1 MRKGYNTVFFVASH
15 LSNIFDATESNQNT
29 FESESENTVMIREIV
44 VRGMLYILV
53 NKFTRDN
60 IHTSFL

>member
-1 MRKGYNTVFFVASH
+1 MRKGHNTVFFVASH
-15 LSNIFDATESNQNT
+15 LSNIFDATESNQNA